1 MRKEADSF
9 GGILF
14 IRNIV
19 KYTNSYGA
27 NKTKILGQLKKIT
40 IKEHRDTHNT
50 NNEIKD
56 N

>member
-19 KYTNSYGA
+19 KYTNSYDA
-27 NKTKILGQLKKIT
+27 NKTKILGQLKKN
-40 IKEHRDTHNT
+40 HH
-50 NNEIKD
+50 
-56 N
+56 